1 MRTRTV
7 SSKNSNCIESEQK
20 SECAHSGF
28 YFMENQNFFGKSA
41 SEYKINKRGGKAM
54 KHCKGI
60 LAGLSLVMAMP
71 TVAYGAAAQP
81 AKVSLEINGTD
92 QTLQSVCNIG
102 GNTYFQLREL
112 ASLMSKE
119 MPFDVGWDASA
130 QTILLEKGKAYT
142 GSVPKISQTTQEAVA
157 TKTPVILSGE
167 SQTFDTYR
175 IKGYTYF
182 KLRDLADALGFSVAW
197 DDAANK
203 ISVTTADIS
212 GQTPIAPEVYQDM
225 LGHGMDVDWSKTNQ
239 GREYYTEKTAADFAA
254 AGVDHVRIRIADDI
268 TPELLEGLDQQVEDC
283 LEYGIIPI
291 IAYQADDFKND
302 PSDKNMKKAVKWWK
316 EMAEHFEDTSYLLS
330 FDLLIEATDEL
341 NKDSERLND
350 YFAEAV
356 TEIRKTNPERII
368 MISPRLRSDAA
379 YLHELEIPEDH
390 NGYLMAE
397 WHFYA
402 AGPSKTN
409 EKKLWTTGTAEE
421 KQLIQDKI
429 QLALQWQAET
439 GIPVWVGAWMPGDYN
454 DGDNY
459 SIGEQCVFAAYMTE
473 SLDEAG
479 IPFAVNSD
487 TKFYDREQQMWQE
500 EMLPLRTLLFG

>member
-1 MRTRTV
+1 
-7 SSKNSNCIESEQK
+7 
-20 SECAHSGF
+20 
-28 YFMENQNFFGKSA
+28 
-41 SEYKINKRGGKAM
+41 M

-71 TVAYGAAAQP
+71 TMAYGAAAQP

-130 QTILLEKGKAYT
+130 QTILLEKGKAYS
-142 GSVPKISQTTQEAVA
+142 GSVPKINETTQEAVQ
-157 TKTPVILSGE
+157 TKTPVLLSGE
-167 SQTFDTYR
+167 SETFDTYR
-175 IKGYTYF
+175 IQGYTYF

-203 ISVTTADIS
+203 ISVTTADVS
-212 GQTPIAPEVYQDM
+212 GQTPIAPGVYQDM

-239 GREYYTEKTAADFAA
+239 GRETYTEKTVADFAA

-268 TPELLEGLDQQVEDC
+268 TPELLEGLDKQVEDC

-316 EMAEHFEDTSYLLS
+316 EMAEHFQDTSYLLS

-356 TEIRKTNPERII
+356 TEIRKTNPERIL

-379 YLHELEIPEDH
+379 YLHELEIPKDH
-390 NGYLMAE
+390 NGYLMAQ

-459 SIGEQCVFAAYMTE
+459 SIAEQCVFASYMTE

-500 EMLPLRTLLFG
+500 EMLPLRNILYGR

>member
-1 MRTRTV
+1 
-7 SSKNSNCIESEQK
+7 
-20 SECAHSGF
+20 
-28 YFMENQNFFGKSA
+28 
-41 SEYKINKRGGKAM
+41 M
-54 KHCKGI
+54 KCCKGI

-71 TVAYGAAAQP
+71 TIAYGAEAQP

-119 MPFDVGWDASA
+119 TPFDVGWDASA
-130 QTILLEKGKAYT
+130 QTILLEKGKVYT

-167 SQTFDTYR
+167 SKTFDTYR
-175 IKGYTYF
+175 IEGYTYF

-197 DDAANK
+197 DDVANK

-268 TPELLEGLDQQVEDC
+268 TPELLESLDKQVEDC

-302 PSDKNMKKAVKWWK
+302 PSDKNLKKAVKWWK

-341 NKDSERLND
+341 NKDSEWLND

-379 YLHELEIPEDH
+379 YLHELEIPKDH

-429 QLALQWQAET
+429 QLALQWQAKT

>member
-20 SECAHSGF
+20 SECVHSGF

-60 LAGLSLVMAMP
+60 LAGLSLMMAMP
-71 TVAYGAAAQP
+71 TIAYGAEAQP

-92 QTLQSVCNIG
+92 QTLQSVCNIE

-142 GSVPKISQTTQEAVA
+142 DSVPKINQTTQEAVA

-175 IKGYTYF
+175 IEGYTYF

-203 ISVTTADIS
+203 ISVTTEDIS
-212 GQTPIAPEVYQDM
+212 GQTTIAPEVYQDM

-239 GREYYTEKTAADFAA
+239 GRETYTEKTAADFAA

-268 TPELLEGLDQQVEDC
+268 TPELLEGLDKQVEDC
-283 LEYGIIPI
+283 LEYGIIPV

-459 SIGEQCVFAAYMTE
+459 SIAEQCVFASHMAE

>member
-1 MRTRTV
+1 
-7 SSKNSNCIESEQK
+7 
-20 SECAHSGF
+20 
-28 YFMENQNFFGKSA
+28 
-41 SEYKINKRGGKAM
+41 M
-54 KHCKGI
+54 KHCRGI
-60 LAGLSLVMAMP
+60 LAGLSLMMAMP
-71 TVAYGAAAQP
+71 TIAYGAEAQP

-92 QTLQSVCNIG
+92 QTLQSVCNIE

-142 GSVPKISQTTQEAVA
+142 DSVPKINQTTQEAVA

-175 IKGYTYF
+175 IEGYTYF
-182 KLRDLADALGFSVAW
+182 KLRDLAYALGFSVAW

-203 ISVTTADIS
+203 ISVTTADVS
-212 GQTPIAPEVYQDM
+212 SQTTIAPEVYQDM

-239 GREYYTEKTAADFAA
+239 GRETYTEKTAVDFAA

-268 TPELLEGLDQQVEDC
+268 TLELLESLDQQVEDC

-302 PSDKNMKKAVKWWK
+302 PSDKNLKKAVKWWK

-341 NKDSERLND
+341 NQDSERLND
-350 YFAEAV
+350 YFGEAV

-459 SIGEQCVFAAYMTE
+459 SIAEQCVFAAYMTE